1 MVDVRQR
8 SHGCHTMGIRL
19 KCVSETKVD
28 FFYAS
33 TSLQRRCYRLETKI
47 LRTLTNAC
55 SSLKIAAA
63 TGEFAGVSE
72 DEMPVFKHS
81 ITDATLRINGIII
94 GSEVAAGVAVDGAW
108 IWPSLS

>member
-1 MVDVRQR
+1 M
-8 SHGCHTMGIRL
+8 
-19 KCVSETKVD
+19 
-28 FFYAS
+28 
-33 TSLQRRCYRLETKI
+33 
-47 LRTLTNAC
+47 LRKLTNAC

-72 DEMPVFKHS
+72 DEICVFKHS